1 MKVKEK
7 LVSRITPNAFTTIEQ
22 FRQRKLIPDEALSL
36 FLHDLKQLLDQVKP
50 KLDTGAREQLII
62 HQFLAGLPGTVST
75 QLRAAGD
82 TTNLQTTF
90 DRAKLLM
97 SLEDEQ
103 TVATISTPP
112 EKPRVSENH
121 VMEQLIEQVAALSK
135 QVEALNTRPR
145 NQRPNSRP
153 AYDALIAENRDT
165 FVEIV
170 ATSDRSWRQEI
181 NRETSAGCLQ
191 RAAATP

>member
-1 MKVKEK
+1 MKVKKK

-82 TTNLQTTF
+82 TTNHYF
-90 DRAKLLM
+90 
-97 SLEDEQ
+97 
-103 TVATISTPP
+103 
-112 EKPRVSENH
+112 
-121 VMEQLIEQVAALSK
+121 
-135 QVEALNTRPR
+135 
-145 NQRPNSRP
+145 
-153 AYDALIAENRDT
+153 
-165 FVEIV
+165 
-170 ATSDRSWRQEI
+170 
-181 NRETSAGCLQ
+181 
-191 RAAATP
+191 